1 MPLVGAV
8 FLGAYLSWRPSLDI
22 LFTLSDALFL
32 LAAMQLVVA
41 RRIPLEPFG
50 VLTPVWLLSFATMML
65 GLAIGSVS
73 GADPIRWIIV
83 ASQYGFAWVI
93 LPFLLMG
100 HGQAAMRHLATAM
113 LAGVVVMETVGIAV
127 ILFYHGTFEESRS
140 LLGLDFISGAGRL
153 GAFATD
159 ANWNGAT
166 ISMALPFA
174 FYLTAR
180 RLIRPW
186 LGGLAIGILMF
197 ALLLTA
203 SATAFGSA
211 LAAIAIFVVA
221 GAVRPRLSVLM
232 MVGVLLVAIAQWQ
245 IALPAAF
252 EKRVGGAITSG
263 NIAGAGT
270 YTGRIL
276 LIEEAWKRVGDHMIV
291 GVGVD
296 QDRIVSRLRAPVHNM
311 YLLIWVEGG
320 GLALLGWLGM
330 MVAFLVTA
338 FGAFRRDRLASGLA
352 LSVMGTFLLF
362 STASPHMYARL
373 WAVPVLLA
381 LGVARTSNDD
391 PLRPDRLPTD

>member
-1 MPLVGAV
+1 MTLVAAV
-8 FLGAYLSWRPSLDI
+8 FFGAYLSWRPSLAI
-22 LFTLSDALFL
+22 LFTLSDALFV
-32 LAAMQLVVA
+32 LAAGQLVVS

-65 GLAIGSVS
+65 GLGIGSVT
-73 GADPIRWIIV
+73 GPDPIRWVVV

-93 LPFLLMG
+93 LPFLLLG
-100 HGQAAMRHLATAM
+100 HGQATMRGLATAL
-113 LAGVVVMETVGIAV
+113 LAGVVAMETVGIAV
-127 ILFYHGTFEESRS
+127 ISLYHGTFEESRS

-180 RLIRPW
+180 GLVRPW
-186 LGGLAIGILMF
+186 VGGFAIGILMF

-232 MVGVLLVAIAQWQ
+232 MTGMLVIAMAQWQ
-245 IALPAAF
+245 IALPSAF
-252 EKRVGGAITSG
+252 EKRVGSAITSG

-276 LIEEAWKRVGDHMIV
+276 LIEDAWRRVGDHMIV

-330 MVAFLVTA
+330 IVAFLVTA
-338 FGAFRRDRLASGLA
+338 LGTFRHDRLASGLA

-381 LGVARTSNDD
+381 LGVARTCRDD
-391 PLRPDRLPTD
+391 ALEPGYRSTD